1 MLSFLDVAERLSF
14 AELSLLALIQGLTE
28 FLPISSSGHLVL
40 TEEALGRGHTPLSI
54 DVALHVGTLVAVV
67 IVYRH
72 SLLRLA
78 RDTFAGRWREPLMLV
93 VGTVPVGLAGVLG
106 GDLIEAHTRRSSF
119 VAGGLLFTA
128 VALSVAELARRRR
141 RGEARSEATWRDVL
155 VVGLLQ
161 ALAILPGVSRSGTT
175 IATGLVLGLEPAAAA
190 RLSFL
195 LSVPAILGASVVTAF
210 GGDGG
215 AGAATSTGVLVW
227 SVAFAGFVGWGALRA
242 LIAFLGRGAF
252 AWFAVY
258 CAVLAVGI
266 LAFV

>member
-1 MLSFLDVAERLSF
+1 MLSLLDTLEKLSF

-40 TEEALGRGHTPLSI
+40 AEEALGRGHTPLAI
-54 DVALHVGTLVAVV
+54 DVALHVGTLAAVC

-72 SLLRLA
+72 SLVELVRQ
-78 RDTFAGRWREPLMLV
+78 TVTGRFREPAMLV

-106 GDLIEAHTRRSSF
+106 GDWIEQHTRASSF

-128 VALSVAELARRRR
+128 LALSTAELARRKRA
-141 RGEARSEATWRDVL
+141 EPARDALTWRDVL
-155 VVGLLQ
+155 VVGLFQ
-161 ALAILPGVSRSGTT
+161 ALAVLPGISRSGTT
-175 IATGLVLGLEPAAAA
+175 IATALVLGLRPAAAA

-195 LSVPAILGASVVTAF
+195 LSVPAILGASVVTAL
-210 GGDGG
+210 GDDVG
-215 AGAATSTGVLVW
+215 AGHAASPAVLVW

-258 CAVLAVGI
+258 CAALGGGI
-266 LAFV
+266 LAFA

>member
-1 MLSFLDVAERLSF
+1 MLSLIDLVERLSF

-40 TEEALGRGHTPLSI
+40 AEEALGRAHTPLSI
-54 DVALHVGTLVAVV
+54 DVALHVGTLAAVC

-72 SLLRLA
+72 SLIELVRQTFTGRL
-78 RDTFAGRWREPLMLV
+78 REPLMLV
-93 VGTVPVGLAGVLG
+93 AGTVPVGLAGVFG
-106 GDLIEAHTRRSSF
+106 GDLIEQHTRHSSF

-128 VALSVAELARRRR
+128 VALSIAELARRRR
-141 RGEARSEATWRDVL
+141 KEPARAKLTWRDVL

-161 ALAILPGVSRSGTT
+161 ALAVLPGVSRSGTT
-175 IATGLVLGLEPAAAA
+175 IATGLVLGLKPAAAA

-195 LSVPAILGASVVTAF
+195 LSVPAILGASVVTVFGADDG
-210 GGDGG
+210 GGD
-215 AGAATSTGVLVW
+215 AASTGVMLW
-227 SVAFAGFVGWGALRA
+227 SVAFSGFIGWGALRA

-258 CAVLAVGI
+258 CAVLATGI